1 MKWQTKRQY
10 YDSYYRVS
18 YNLRDLDFPMEID
31 TLLCKNEALR
41 LRNRQM
47 YFDHLVA
54 IGHANLREEMLQF
67 DMVSQNLLLLDPLAM
82 QQLVKACHVSVLQSD
97 IWIDDEDCIFKLTH
111 VAEDQVLFALDKTLT
126 AIVQVNVLPQELIGY
141 RAVWVDISEF
151 QHSLSTADLDRY
163 RSRLAS

>member
-18 YNLRDLDFPMEID
+18 YNLRDLNFPSEID

-41 LRNRQM
+41 LRDRQM
-47 YFDHLVA
+47 YEDHLVA
-54 IGHANLREEMLQF
+54 VGRADVQEEMLEF
-67 DMVSQNLLLLDPLAM
+67 DLVSQNLLLLDPMSM
-82 QQLVKACHVSVLQSD
+82 QQLVEACHVNVLQSD
-97 IWIDDEDCIFKLTH
+97 IWIDDEDCIFKMTH

-151 QHSLSTADLDRY
+151 RHILSAAELDRY